1 LYGIELD
8 ADSGDG
14 IRTDY
19 KEDKMDWNSPLG
31 ILRRGMSIERDGY
44 HFYMTSAEW
53 ASEEHGAEMFRD
65 LAHQEVDHLKLLLV
79 EYASLEAGEGWIPY
93 EEAMAREMELDLDNL
108 DLPGEEPPMEDM
120 PVFSPKRECSLEGDI
135 EALDCGLETEVI
147 AHQLYAQG
155 LEQAQDENARA
166 AYEFLVEQEEHHYEV
181 LQNTRDYL
189 SNNQTW
195 WDSEEYPFFIG

>member
-1 LYGIELD
+1 
-8 ADSGDG
+8 
-14 IRTDY
+14 
-19 KEDKMDWNSPLG
+19 MDWNSPKG

-44 HFYMTSAEW
+44 RFYLAAADR

-65 LAHQEVDHLKLLLV
+65 LAHQEVEHLHLLLV
-79 EYASLEAGEGWIPY
+79 EYASLEAGEGWIPFKD
-93 EEAMAREMELDLDNL
+93 AMERELDFDPADP

-147 AHQLYAQG
+147 ARELYVQG
-155 LEQAQDENARA
+155 AKGVDDQNALE
-166 AYEFLVEQEEHHYEV
+166 AYEFLIEQEEHHYEL

-189 SNNQTW
+189 VNNQTW
-195 WDSEEYPFFIG
+195 WDSTEHPFFIG